1 MQRHD
6 DRHAQGP
13 DEVEDV
19 AAVVAAEDAVLVLH
33 RDQAHGTVVHELRGA
48 RIISFHVL
56 PNLELHFRGILVLAR
71 RLGDGEHHGQR
82 APVVPGDGRGEIGR
96 EGCNA
101 AAARAV
107 ATDERHGNRVIERLP
122 RSEKLLAAGVLARLG
137 ARAMVVSNKEV
148 ERHSS

>member
-1 MQRHD
+1 MQGYD
-6 DRHAQGP
+6 GRHAQRP
-13 DEVEDV
+13 EETEDV

-33 RDQAHGTVVHELRGA
+33 RDQANGTVVHELRGA
-48 RIISFHVL
+48 RIVSLDVL
-56 PNLELHFRGILVLAR
+56 PNLELHFRGILILAR

-82 APVVPGDGRGEIGR
+82 APVIPGDSRGEIGR
-96 EGCNA
+96 EGCNT

-107 ATDERHGNRVIERLP
+107 GTDERHGNRAIERLP

-137 ARAMVVSNKEV
+137 ARAMILSNKEV